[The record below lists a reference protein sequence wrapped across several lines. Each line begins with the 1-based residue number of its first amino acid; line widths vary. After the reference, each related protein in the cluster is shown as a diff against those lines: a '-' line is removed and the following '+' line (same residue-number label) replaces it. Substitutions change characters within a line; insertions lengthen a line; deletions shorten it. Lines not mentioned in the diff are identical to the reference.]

1 VNQGMKQMIGDEL
14 FLANESMFFL
24 YPLSRIGPKGAYIQD
39 NIQHVKKQSSKFVN
53 RPRNRKKSPSFYSII
68 EKEKRTTKKSDNSQA
83 FHGTLIFD

>member
-1 VNQGMKQMIGDEL
+1 MKQMIGDEL

-53 RPRNRKKSPSFYSII
+53 RPRNRKKSPSVYSII
-68 EKEKRTTKKSDNSQA
+68 E
-83 FHGTLIFD
+83 